1 MTVLITIPVNNYD
14 TATAN
19 RIFDEIVRDFDGVAK
34 THLSPFE
41 NVAYGEA
48 KNSGSAEV
56 NLGEFDLPEPI
67 DYDHYDQLKK
77 MYEQK
82 YDNVAITIE
91 STDPYPIHNMVDI
104 NVEGDFN
111 EGSLAT

>member
-19 RIFDEIVRDFDGVAK
+19 HIFDEIVRDFDGIAK

-41 NVAYGEA
+41 DVAYGDTDT
-48 KNSGSAEV
+48 SGVAEV

-67 DYDHYDQLKK
+67 DYEHYDELKK

-82 YDNVAITIE
+82 YENVAITIE
-91 STDPYPIHNMVDI
+91 STDAYPIHNMVDI
-104 NVEGDFN
+104 NVEGDAA
-111 EGSLAT
+111 EESKAM